1 MKVDI
6 NVPESLNEIT
16 LYQYQKFEKL
26 IQNNEASHF
35 VNQKTIEIFCDIEL
49 KDVARIKV
57 ADTDSLL
64 VHLNT
69 LLQTKPKL
77 TRTFKLGVYE
87 FGFIPKIEDITS
99 GEFIDLDYYFKTGSI
114 ENLHLLCSILYK
126 QYKIDEWNNTIE
138 EPYIYDIHIRS
149 EHFLKEPISNIYG
162 IINYFYKFKENFI
175 NNYTG
180 IFTSPDDDLDLE
192 GLDQNEINEI
202 KKEIE
207 EDKKRSEFSWQL
219 LVFDLTN
226 GDLTKFES
234 VCGLSLI
241 YVFNTIAMK
250 KAMKL

>member
-99 GEFIDLDYYFKTGSI
+99 GEFIDLETYLGDTETLHKAMAVLFRPIKSKVKDLYIIEDYEAADRYSEVLKYMPLDIALGSM
-114 ENLHLLCSILYK
+114 LFFWTLLNDCGNALSHYIQNEVEQSEQAK
-126 QYKIDEWNNTIE
+126 QVLAKNGVGINQFTQQ
-138 EPYIYDIHIRS
+138 
-149 EHFLKEPISNIYG
+149 LK
-162 IINYFYKFKENFI
+162 
-175 NNYTG
+175 G
-180 IFTSPDDDLDLE
+180 IFSDS
-192 GLDQNEINEI
+192 I
-202 KKEIE
+202 
-207 EDKKRSEFSWQL
+207 QL
-219 LVFDLTN
+219 PN
-226 GDLTKFES
+226 YQS
-234 VCGLSLI
+234 QH
-241 YVFNTIAMK
+241 
-250 KAMKL
+250 

>member
-77 TRTFKLGVYE
+77 TRTFKLGIYE

-99 GEFIDLDYYFKTGSI
+99 GEFIDLETYLGDTETLHKAMAVLFRPIKNKVKGLYIIEDYEAADKYSEVLKYMPLDIALGSM
-114 ENLHLLCSILYK
+114 LFFWTLLNDCGNALSHYIQNEVEQSEAAK
-126 QYKIDEWNNTIE
+126 QVLEKNGVGINQFTQQ
-138 EPYIYDIHIRS
+138 
-149 EHFLKEPISNIYG
+149 LK
-162 IINYFYKFKENFI
+162 
-175 NNYTG
+175 G
-180 IFTSPDDDLDLE
+180 IFSDS
-192 GLDQNEINEI
+192 I
-202 KKEIE
+202 
-207 EDKKRSEFSWQL
+207 QL
-219 LVFDLTN
+219 PNYPSQL
-226 GDLTKFES
+226 
-234 VCGLSLI
+234 
-241 YVFNTIAMK
+241 
-250 KAMKL
+250 